1 MGYLTNKMLMY
12 FDPITTDIS
21 ESVLNVSIGK
31 KNVLSRRNVFVRAQI
46 CHRHPKEV
54 IGGEVFLKVG
64 RT

>member
-31 KNVLSRRNVFVRAQI
+31 KKMFSLGEMFSCGLKFVIDILRR
-46 CHRHPKEV
+46 
-54 IGGEVFLKVG
+54 
-64 RT
+64 

>member
-31 KNVLSRRNVFVRAQI
+31 KKYSLLAKCFRAGSNLSS
-46 CHRHPKEV
+46 
-54 IGGEVFLKVG
+54 
-64 RT
+64 TS